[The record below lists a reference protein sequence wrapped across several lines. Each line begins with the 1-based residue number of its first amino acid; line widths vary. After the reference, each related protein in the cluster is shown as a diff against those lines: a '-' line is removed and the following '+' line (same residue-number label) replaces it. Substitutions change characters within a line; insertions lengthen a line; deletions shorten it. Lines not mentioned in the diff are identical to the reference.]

1 MSEPRRW
8 SGGAARV
15 AEERPLGDGRWRHD
29 ALPLAFLVVVDLD
42 PELGGDV
49 DAVGGLQQGERQVAL
64 AGRPPQG
71 RGAVAGFL
79 SPAMVDVRVQRR
91 LVARDLETEKMLAW
105 AVLRE

>member
-15 AEERPLGDGRWRHD
+15 AGERPLGDGRRRHD

-42 PELGGDV
+42 PEIGGDV

-64 AGRPPQG
+64 AGRRPQG
-71 RGAVAGFL
+71 RGDVASSEEQTPEL
-79 SPAMVDVRVQRR
+79 QSLITNQYSVYCLTQKKH
-91 LVARDLETEKMLAW
+91 TNS
-105 AVLRE
+105 